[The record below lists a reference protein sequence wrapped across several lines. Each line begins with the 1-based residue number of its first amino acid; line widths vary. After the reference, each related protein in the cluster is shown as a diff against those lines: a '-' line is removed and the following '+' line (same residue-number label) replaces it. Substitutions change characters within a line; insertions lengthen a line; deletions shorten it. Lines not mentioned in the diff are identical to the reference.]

1 VETQVLAGE
10 PGAYRLTQDLPS
22 IQVPPT
28 VQAILAAR
36 IDRLPPDEKSLLQ
49 TASVIGNEVPL
60 TLLQAIAEMS
70 NEALH
75 PCLMHLQSAEFL
87 YETSLFPERVY
98 TFKHALTHEVAYGSL
113 LQERRR
119 VLHAHIVE
127 EMERLAGD
135 QLAEQ
140 VERLA
145 HHAFRGEAWDKA
157 LVYFRQA
164 GFKAMERSAYREAM
178 AYFEPALRVLQHLPE
193 SRATLEYGIDLR
205 LNIRYALFL
214 LGELEPIL
222 GFLQEAETLAE
233 RLGTPRRLCE
243 VASRLCHHLV
253 MLGVPDRARYYGER
267 ALTIAQAHSDMAGKD
282 AAYRQLGVAY
292 LSIGDYQRTID
303 FLRPIVAASER
314 ETLFSLYSSHAL
326 AAISPRVWSI
336 WALTEIGI
344 FAEGMAYG
352 QEALRIGEA
361 SDDPYSILN
370 ACFGIGYLYLHKG
383 ELSPAISILEKG
395 VELCDIWD
403 IQIPFPLVASQ
414 LGAAYTLAGRLDNAI
429 PLLELAIA
437 RATSFHVPWYQAR
450 RLVWLSEAL
459 LLAGR
464 TEEATAIAE
473 RAIDFAHTH
482 KECGNEAHALRL
494 QGDITMHR
502 NPLDI
507 KQAET
512 HYQQALALANEL
524 GMRPLQAHCH
534 RGLGKLYRQT
544 GQAEPARAELTTAIE
559 MYRDMEMTF
568 WLPETEAALAEVEG
582 Q

>member
-1 VETQVLAGE
+1 
-10 PGAYRLTQDLPS
+10 
-22 IQVPPT
+22 
-28 VQAILAAR
+28 
-36 IDRLPPDEKSLLQ
+36 
-49 TASVIGNEVPL
+49 
-60 TLLQAIAEMS
+60 
-70 NEALH
+70 
-75 PCLMHLQSAEFL
+75 
-87 YETSLFPERVY
+87 
-98 TFKHALTHEVAYGSL
+98 
-113 LQERRR
+113 
-119 VLHAHIVE
+119 
-127 EMERLAGD
+127 
-135 QLAEQ
+135 
-140 VERLA
+140 
-145 HHAFRGEAWDKA
+145 
-157 LVYFRQA
+157 
-164 GFKAMERSAYREAM
+164 
-178 AYFEPALRVLQHLPE
+178 
-193 SRATLEYGIDLR
+193 
-205 LNIRYALFL
+205 
-214 LGELEPIL
+214 
-222 GFLQEAETLAE
+222 
-233 RLGTPRRLCE
+233 
-243 VASRLCHHLV
+243 

-267 ALTIAQAHSDMAGKD
+267 ALTIAQAHSDLAGENS
-282 AAYRQLGVAY
+282 AYTQLGVAC
-292 LSIGDYQRTID
+292 LSVGDYQRTID
-303 FLRPIVAASER
+303 FLRPIVAASEH
-314 ETLFSLYSSHAL
+314 ETLFGLYSSHAL

-383 ELSPAISILEKG
+383 ESSPAISILEKG

-494 QGDITMHR
+494 QGDIAMHR
-502 NPLDI
+502 DPPEID
-507 KQAET
+507 QAEI
-512 HYQQALALANEL
+512 HYQQALSLANEL

-534 RGLGKLYRQT
+534 RGLGTLYSQT
-544 GQAEPARAELTTAIE
+544 GQSEQARAELSRAIE

-568 WLPETEAALAEVEG
+568 WLPETEAVLSAVEG
-582 Q
+582 SS